1 MKSPSLPS
9 SSRSTSYSE
18 PHQSLFDRL
27 RTIST
32 EHLAILASLF
42 FSLTA
47 NHLFFSAALADRNWS
62 HGASWLFAAAIFIT
76 ITSLHTA
83 VLLLILN
90 RWSAK
95 LVLTILFVASA
106 AASFYMDEYTVFF
119 DPDMVR
125 NILRTDV
132 KEASELLSLGFCI
145 HMLLYAVLPIIV
157 LWCLRL
163 NTQQSWLRST
173 VKRLLYLVGAVVVTA
188 GSIFLVFQD
197 FSSLMRNHKEV
208 RYLITPS
215 NYLYSLAR
223 VVSKDSAQADKPR
236 ITINADAKL
245 DASWG
250 QRHKP
255 LLFILVVGETARAAN
270 WGLNGYAHQTTPEL
284 SKLDVLNFSDASSCG
299 TNTEVSVPCMFSPYG
314 RHNYDQDA
322 IQQHQSLLHILDH
335 VGIKTIWRDNQAG
348 CKHVCDG
355 LEEQR
360 LDSSKDPDL
369 CADDRCLD
377 EILLKNLD
385 VEVKKSKNGNL
396 FIVLHQLGNHGP
408 AYYRRYP
415 ESIRK
420 FTPTCDTPDLSKC
433 SREQIVNSY
442 DNAVL
447 YTDHFLAKTIAY
459 LKTQTN
465 YDTAMWYMSD
475 HGESLGEDG
484 IYLHGMP
491 YSIAPKEQTKVPMV
505 MWMSQNFTSDFGVSR
520 DCLANKTHDA
530 VSHDNLFSSIL
541 GMLQIKS
548 KYYDPAYDLSASCRK
563 K

>member
-1 MKSPSLPS
+1 MKSPSLPPARRGVS
-9 SSRSTSYSE
+9 HSE
-18 PHQSLFDRL
+18 PYRSSFDRL
-27 RTIST
+27 RTISSAN
-32 EHLAILASLF
+32 LAILASLF

-47 NHLFFSAALADRNWS
+47 NHLFFSAALANRNWS
-62 HGASWLFAAAIFIT
+62 HASSWLFALAIFIT
-76 ITSLHTA
+76 ITALHA
-83 VLLLILN
+83 ALLLLILN

-95 LVLTILFVASA
+95 PVLTILLVATA
-106 AASFYMDEYTVFF
+106 AASFYMDKYTVFF

-132 KEASELLSLGFCI
+132 KEARELFSLGFCI
-145 HMLLYAVLPIIV
+145 HMLLYAALPIIV
-157 LWCLRL
+157 VWWLRL
-163 NTQQSWLRST
+163 NTRQSWLRST
-173 VKRLLYLVGAVVVTA
+173 VMRLLYLIGAVVLTA

-197 FSSLMRNHKEV
+197 FSSLMRNHKEI

-215 NYLYSLAR
+215 NYLYSLTR
-223 VVSKDSAQADKPR
+223 VLSKDSQQADKPR
-236 ITINADAKL
+236 IAISEDAKL
-245 DASWG
+245 EASWG
-250 QRHKP
+250 QRQKP
-255 LLFILVVGETARAAN
+255 LLFIMVVGETARAAN
-270 WGLNGYAHQTTPEL
+270 WGLNGYSHQTTPEL
-284 SKLDVLNFSDASSCG
+284 RKLDVLNFSNVSSCG

-322 IQQHQSLLHILDH
+322 IEQHQSLLHILDH

-348 CKHVCDG
+348 CKRVCDG

-360 LDSSKDPDL
+360 LDSSKDPEL
-369 CADDRCLD
+369 CAGDRCLD

-385 VEVKKSKNGNL
+385 AEVKKAKNGNL

-415 ESIRK
+415 DSMRK

-442 DNAVL
+442 DNAML

-459 LKTQTN
+459 LKTKTD

-475 HGESLGEDG
+475 HGESLGENG

-491 YSIAPKEQTKVPMV
+491 YSIAPKEQTHVPMV
-505 MWMSQNFTSDFGVSR
+505 MWMSQNFTKDFGISR

-548 KYYDPAYDLSASCRK
+548 RYYDPAYDLSASCRK
-563 K
+563 